1 MKIERT
7 CFIPGDADRAI
18 LGSDPARGWSAV
30 DSSCPPELRARIV
43 EFRQRTIQ
51 GLETRSLFSSP
62 IYPSTARRVVAPRHE
77 VRHRNDGYFL
87 DDDGTPLAEK
97 AWQQFVAEQEE
108 QRRRRQQLL
117 NSLLS

>member
-7 CFIPGDADRAI
+7 CFIPGEADRAI
-18 LGSDPARGWSAV
+18 LGGDPARGWAPV
-30 DSSCPPELRARIV
+30 DSSCPPELRSRIL
-43 EFRQRTIQ
+43 EFRRRTIQ

-62 IYPSTARRVVAPRHE
+62 IYPSTTRRVVAQRHE
-77 VRHRNDGYFL
+77 VRHRNDSSSL
-87 DDDGTPLAEK
+87 DHDGTPLAEK